1 MFDRATQYDV
11 SHNRFD
17 RAAYIAGRGVAG
29 RRRDRRHA
37 YPREMVPGRRGSLP
51 QLAQHHACA
60 RGARRVLYASGNKTL
75 HNYGCN
81 SKFSE
86 DIRNRNYWNP

>member
-1 MFDRATQYDV
+1 MMFDG
-11 SHNRFD
+11 
-17 RAAYIAGRGVAG
+17 AAYIAGRGVAG

-86 DIRNRNYWNP
+86 GYPKPKLLESVIIF